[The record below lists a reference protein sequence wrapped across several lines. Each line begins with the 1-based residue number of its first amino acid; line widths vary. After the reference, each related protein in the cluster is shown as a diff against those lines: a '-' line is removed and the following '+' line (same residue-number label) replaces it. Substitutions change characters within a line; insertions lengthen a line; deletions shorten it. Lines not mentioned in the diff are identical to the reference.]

1 MFDHYLSN
9 FDVFLAQA
17 RRKID
22 ALVRDLGSSDFF
34 AEDFRVHAARAIAEG
49 AGILCFAPTYAKG
62 YERIYKFLND
72 NVEWEQLDYEIWN
85 PADLDEWVRGF
96 DDAGA
101 RYCVLADRRLDGLEP
116 SIRYDNNAG
125 RKTIWGYA
133 DASGSSLRS
142 RGLEALPFLYT
153 PIDPW
158 ALNEFQPEPVFF
170 KVSPRPGFGI
180 GSNRSGRDG

>member
-1 MFDHYLSN
+1 MATYRGKNRHAEAMFDHYLSN

-17 RRKID
+17 RHKID

-72 NVEWEQLDYEIWN
+72 NVEWERLDYEIWN

-142 RGLEALPFLYT
+142 RGLEALPFFVH
-153 PIDPW
+153 
-158 ALNEFQPEPVFF
+158 AH
-170 KVSPRPGFGI
+170 
-180 GSNRSGRDG
+180 

>member
-1 MFDHYLSN
+1 MP
-9 FDVFLAQA
+9 
-17 RRKID
+17 
-22 ALVRDLGSSDFF
+22 LVRDLGSSDFF

-85 PADLDEWVRGF
+85 PADLDEWVRGL

-101 RYCVLADRRLDGLEP
+101 RYCVLADMRLDGLEP